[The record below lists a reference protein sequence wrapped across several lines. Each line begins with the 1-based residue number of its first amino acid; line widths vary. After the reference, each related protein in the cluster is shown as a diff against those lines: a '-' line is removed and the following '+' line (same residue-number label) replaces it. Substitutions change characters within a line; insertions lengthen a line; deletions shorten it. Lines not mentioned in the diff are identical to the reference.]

1 MAKFSMVFGAESVDV
16 ELPAETV
23 CLSMSEPGP
32 LGDPSRAI
40 REALARPI
48 GSPGLVE
55 LVRRKCEGRPGA
67 TAAVVISDN
76 TRPVPYR
83 GEAGILAPIVDTL
96 IEAGIEPDRITVIAA
111 TGTHRVLSRDELE
124 RMIDPSVLARGVR
137 IVCHDCRDRASLASL
152 GTTSR
157 GTHVLINKAYLESD
171 IKILT
176 GLVESHFMAGTSGG
190 RKSVCPGL
198 IGEESTYVFHGPEF
212 LSSPNARDLV
222 LEGNPCHE
230 ESLEVAKMAGV
241 DFIVN
246 VTLNSKFELTGV
258 YAGDLE
264 EAHIAATKRLAEY
277 VSIPVDREYDIVVTH
292 AGFVGIN
299 HYQAAKAAVVAI
311 PVLRPGGRLI
321 MGANNVD
328 ADPVGSPTYRTVLH
342 LLTLHGPEAYMRLI
356 TSPDWRFVPDQWQV
370 QMWAK
375 VFAKIPMENFTY
387 CAPHITPR
395 DAAIL
400 PGRDGNLLLPPERRY
415 SRSLADLARM
425 VELAVGEAMEELRA
439 KSDRPKGEGAHPTR
453 PTIAYLKDGPYGI
466 PVRRTWADSAGIQ
479 AHGRLSLAG
488 DEPQVGSLPG
498 LRADPG
504 L

>member
-1 MAKFSMVFGAESVDV
+1 MASFPMVFGAESVDV

-32 LGDPSRAI
+32 LENPSRAI
-40 REALARPI
+40 REALAKPI
-48 GSPGLVE
+48 GSPSLAEV
-55 LVRRKCEGRPGA
+55 VRRKAEGKPRA
-67 TAAVVISDN
+67 RAAVVISDN

-83 GEAGILAPIVDTL
+83 GEAGILAPVVDTL
-96 IEAGIEPDRITVIAA
+96 IDAGIEPGRITIIAA
-111 TGTHRVLSRDELE
+111 TGTHRLLSRDELE
-124 RMIDPSVLARGVR
+124 KMIDPSVPARGVE

-157 GTHVLINKAYLESD
+157 GTHVLINETYLESD
-171 IKILT
+171 VKILT

-198 IGEESTYVFHGPEF
+198 IGEESTYVFHGPGF

-246 VTLNSKFELTGV
+246 VTLNSRFEVTGV

-264 EAHIAATKRLAEY
+264 AAHLAATRKLAEY

-311 PVLRPGGRLI
+311 PVLKPGGRLVI
-321 MGANNVD
+321 GANNVD

-342 LLTLHGPEAYMRLI
+342 LLALHGPEAYMRLI
-356 TSPDWRFVPDQWQV
+356 TSPDWKFVPDQWQV

-375 VFAKIPMENFTY
+375 VFAKIPMGNFTY
-387 CAPHITPR
+387 CAPHITPK

-425 VELAVGEAMEELRA
+425 VELAVGEAVEEYRA
-439 KSDRPKGEGAHPTR
+439 KGACPA
-453 PTIAYLKDGPYGI
+453 IAYLKDGPYGI
-466 PVRRTWADSAGIQ
+466 PVRQG
-479 AHGRLSLAG
+479 
-488 DEPQVGSLPG
+488 
-498 LRADPG
+498 
-504 L
+504 

>member
-1 MAKFSMVFGAESVDV
+1 MPRFPMVFGSESVDV
-16 ELPAETV
+16 ELPDETV

-32 LGDPSRAI
+32 LANQAQAI
-40 REALARPI
+40 REALQRPI
-48 GSPGLVE
+48 GSASLAEV
-55 LVRRKCEGRPGA
+55 VRRKTEGKTHP

-83 GEAGILAPIVDTL
+83 GDSGILAPVVDTL
-96 IEAGIEPDRITVIAA
+96 IEAGIEPDRITIIAA
-111 TGTHRVLSRDELE
+111 TGTHRVLTRDELE
-124 RMIDPSVLARGVR
+124 GMIDPSVLARPVR
-137 IVCHDCRDRASLASL
+137 IVCHDCRDRANLASL

-157 GTHVLINKAYLESD
+157 GTHVLINRVYLESD
-171 IKILT
+171 VKILT
-176 GLVESHFMAGTSGG
+176 GLVESHFMAGASGG

-222 LEGNPCHE
+222 LDGNPCHE

-246 VTLNSKFELTGV
+246 VTLNSRFEVTGV
-258 YAGDLE
+258 FAGDLE
-264 EAHIAATKRLAEY
+264 AAHLAAVRKLTEY
-277 VSIPVDREYDIVVTH
+277 VSIPIDREYDIVVTH

-311 PVLRPGGRLI
+311 PVLKPGGRLV

-328 ADPVGSPTYRTVLH
+328 TDPVGSPTYRTVLH
-342 LLTLHGPEAYMRLI
+342 LLALHGPDAYLRLI
-356 TSPDWRFVPDQWQV
+356 TSPDWKFVPEQWQV

-375 VFAKIPMENFTY
+375 VFAKIPMQNFTY
-387 CAPHITPR
+387 CASHITPK

-400 PGRDGNLLLPPERRY
+400 PGKDGNLLLPPQRRY
-415 SRSLADLARM
+415 SRSLDDTARM
-425 VELAVGEAMEELRA
+425 VELAVAEAVDEYRA
-439 KSDRPKGEGAHPTR
+439 RGVA

-466 PVRRTWADSAGIQ
+466 AVRRT
-479 AHGRLSLAG
+479 
-488 DEPQVGSLPG
+488 
-498 LRADPG
+498 
-504 L
+504 

>member
-1 MAKFSMVFGAESVDV
+1 MARFPMVFGAESVNV
-16 ELPAETV
+16 ELPADTV

-32 LGDPSRAI
+32 LGNPSRAI

-48 GSPGLVE
+48 GSPSLAE

-83 GEAGILAPIVDTL
+83 GEAGILAPVMDTL
-96 IEAGIEPDRITVIAA
+96 IDAGIEPGRITIIVA
-111 TGTHRVLSRDELE
+111 TGTHRVLSGDEVE
-124 RMIDPSVLARGVR
+124 KMIDPAVLSRGVK
-137 IVCHDCRDRASLASL
+137 IVCHDCRDRESLASL

-171 IKILT
+171 VKILT

-246 VTLNSKFELTGV
+246 VTLNSRFEVTGV

-264 EAHIAATKRLAEY
+264 AAHLMATRKLAEY
-277 VSIPVDREYDIVVTH
+277 VSIPIDREYDIVVTH

-311 PVLRPGGRLI
+311 PVLKPGGRLV

-328 ADPVGSPTYRTVLH
+328 TDPVGGPTYRTVLH
-342 LLTLHGPEAYMRLI
+342 LLALHGPEAYMRLI

-387 CAPHITPR
+387 CAPHITSK
-395 DAAIL
+395 DTAIL

-415 SRSLADLARM
+415 SRSLADMARM
-425 VELAVGEAMEELRA
+425 VELAVNEAVEWYRA
-439 KSDRPKGEGAHPTR
+439 NGTS

-466 PVRRTWADSAGIQ
+466 PVRRA
-479 AHGRLSLAG
+479 
-488 DEPQVGSLPG
+488 
-498 LRADPG
+498 
-504 L
+504 

>member
-1 MAKFSMVFGAESVDV
+1 MAKFSMVFGAESIDV

-40 REALARPI
+40 KETLARPI
-48 GSPGLVE
+48 GSPSLDE
-55 LVRRKCEGRPGA
+55 IVRRKRKERPEA

-83 GEAGILAPIVDTL
+83 GEGGILAPVVDTL
-96 IEAGIEPDRITVIAA
+96 IEAGIRPDRIAVIAA

-124 RMIDPSVLARGVR
+124 RMIDRSVLARGVR
-137 IVCHDCRDRASLASL
+137 IICHDCRDRASLASL

-157 GTHVLINKAYLESD
+157 GTRVLINKTYLESD
-171 IKILT
+171 VKILT

-198 IGEESTYVFHGPEF
+198 VGEESTYVFHGPAF

-230 ESLEVAKMAGV
+230 ESLEVARMAGV
-241 DFIVN
+241 DFIIN
-246 VTLNSKFELTGV
+246 VTLNSKFEVTGI

-264 EAHIAATKRLAEY
+264 EAHVAATRKLAEY
-277 VSIPVDREYDIVVTH
+277 VSIPIDREYDIVVTH

-311 PVLRPGGRLI
+311 PVLKQGGRLV
-321 MGANNVD
+321 MGALNVD
-328 ADPVGSPTYRTVLH
+328 ADPVGSATYRTVLH
-342 LLTLHGPEAYMRLI
+342 LLALHGPEAYMRLI
-356 TSPDWRFVPDQWQV
+356 TSSDWRFVPDQWQV

-375 VFAKIPMENFTY
+375 VFAKIPMANFTY
-387 CAPHITPR
+387 CAPHITPK

-425 VELAVGEAMEELRA
+425 VELAVGEAVEEYRA
-439 KSDRPKGEGAHPTR
+439 RFDGQKREGVSRTS

-466 PVRRTWADSAGIQ
+466 PVRS
-479 AHGRLSLAG
+479 
-488 DEPQVGSLPG
+488 V
-498 LRADPG
+498 
-504 L
+504 